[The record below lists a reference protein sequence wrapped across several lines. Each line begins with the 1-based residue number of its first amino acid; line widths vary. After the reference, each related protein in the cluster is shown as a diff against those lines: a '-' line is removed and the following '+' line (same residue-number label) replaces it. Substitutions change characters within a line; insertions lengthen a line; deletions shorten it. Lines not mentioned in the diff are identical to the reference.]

1 MKNGLLYETSKLMKS
16 SFDKRIEYIDDIL
29 HDADIMEEF
38 DIIFASYIET
48 QKSMIDQ
55 FNSLKEDS
63 TEAEFEEF
71 FNASLL
77 FEKQLSK
84 AEDLFEAIIQD

>member
-1 MKNGLLYETSKLMKS
+1 MKNDLLYEISKLMKS

-63 TEAEFEEF
+63 TEAEFEKF

>member
-1 MKNGLLYETSKLMKS
+1 MKNSLLYETSKLMKS
-16 SFDKRIEYIDDIL
+16 SFDKRIEYISDIL
-29 HDADIMEEF
+29 HGADIGVEF
-38 DIIFASYIET
+38 DILFASYNET
-48 QKSMIDQ
+48 QKSMTDQ

-84 AEDLFEAIIQD
+84 AENLFEAVIQD

>member
-1 MKNGLLYETSKLMKS
+1 MLFRSV
-16 SFDKRIEYIDDIL
+16 
-29 HDADIMEEF
+29 EF
-38 DIIFASYIET
+38 DILFASYNET
-48 QKSMIDQ
+48 QKSMINQ

-84 AEDLFEAIIQD
+84 AENLFEVIIQD